1 MKKLLPKASPWVA
14 SQAWAAMSGRD
25 YVIPDDV
32 KKVAVPV
39 LSHRIITR
47 SQNTIR
53 LTDTNEQVIEAILDT
68 VRAPVD

>member
-1 MKKLLPKASPWVA
+1 
-14 SQAWAAMSGRD
+14 MSGRD

-53 LTDTNEQVIEAILDT
+53 LTDTNEQVIEAIVDT